1 MQKTGDRRLSN
12 SPSMQGGANSPKK
25 MLDPSK
31 VGATSPGGE
40 GVLATFFNSL
50 LQKKTAQSPLSK
62 SNGESFNGKSG
73 FSIYRLSSQ
82 YLARRAPV
90 PGVPGYK
97 EVQPSEEN
105 DKLLKIK

>member
-1 MQKTGDRRLSN
+1 
-12 SPSMQGGANSPKK
+12 MQGGANSPKK

-62 SNGESFNGKSG
+62 SNGESFNGKSW

-82 YLARRAPV
+82 YFARRRA
-90 PGVPGYK
+90 GAGPGYK